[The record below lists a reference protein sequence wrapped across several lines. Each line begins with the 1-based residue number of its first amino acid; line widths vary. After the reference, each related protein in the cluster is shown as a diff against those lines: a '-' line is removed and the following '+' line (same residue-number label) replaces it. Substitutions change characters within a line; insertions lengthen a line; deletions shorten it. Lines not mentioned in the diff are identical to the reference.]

1 MGFPRNRCFL
11 QDYEESFYYHTLYQ
25 KPEIWSRS
33 VGLFVF
39 DKDEVSYAKLE
50 MNRSTRPVHVGVRR
64 GGHITLHT
72 EYMQR
77 DVDFCQFVTESV
89 GSEVY
94 SSIYLVGE
102 GFERDW
108 AEKSV
113 AELCKHQRRV
123 FYGNN
128 LFSKGACYA
137 AKEKTEERNL
147 KGYLYVG
154 NDLVRENVGMEM
166 TVFGTPAYH
175 PLIVSGVNWYEAMGD
190 CEIILDDTRELEFV
204 VSDMENTG
212 KVRYSMPLPG
222 LPDRPAKATRLH
234 IHLEFTAADECRI
247 DVTDMGF
254 GDLYPSSNLTWHE
267 TMKSRGAEE

>member
-1 MGFPRNRCFL
+1 M
-11 QDYEESFYYHTLYQ
+11 
-25 KPEIWSRS
+25 IW
-33 VGLFVF
+33 
-39 DKDEVSYAKLE
+39 
-50 MNRSTRPVHVGVRR
+50 
-64 GGHITLHT
+64 
-72 EYMQR
+72 
-77 DVDFCQFVTESV
+77 
-89 GSEVY
+89 
-94 SSIYLVGE
+94 
-102 GFERDW
+102 
-108 AEKSV
+108 
-113 AELCKHQRRV
+113 
-123 FYGNN
+123 
-128 LFSKGACYA
+128 
-137 AKEKTEERNL
+137 
-147 KGYLYVG
+147 
-154 NDLVRENVGMEM
+154 ENVGMEM

-212 KVRYSMPLPG
+212 KVRYSMSLPG

>member
-1 MGFPRNRCFL
+1 M
-11 QDYEESFYYHTLYQ
+11 
-25 KPEIWSRS
+25 
-33 VGLFVF
+33 
-39 DKDEVSYAKLE
+39 
-50 MNRSTRPVHVGVRR
+50 
-64 GGHITLHT
+64 
-72 EYMQR
+72 
-77 DVDFCQFVTESV
+77 
-89 GSEVY
+89 
-94 SSIYLVGE
+94 
-102 GFERDW
+102 
-108 AEKSV
+108 

-267 TMKSRGAEE
+267 TMKSWGAEE

>member
-1 MGFPRNRCFL
+1 M
-11 QDYEESFYYHTLYQ
+11 ES
-25 KPEIWSRS
+25 
-33 VGLFVF
+33 
-39 DKDEVSYAKLE
+39 LE
-50 MNRSTRPVHVGVRR
+50 N
-64 GGHITLHT
+64 
-72 EYMQR
+72 
-77 DVDFCQFVTESV
+77 
-89 GSEVY
+89 EVY
-94 SSIYLVGE
+94 SSIYLVGD
-102 GFERDW
+102 GFEREW

-204 VSDMENTG
+204 VSDMENTKKSAYQYVSAG
-212 KVRYSMPLPG
+212 TPG
-222 LPDRPAKATRLH
+222 ASGESD
-234 IHLEFTAADECRI
+234 ETACTSGIYRSGRMQD
-247 DVTDMGF
+247 
-254 GDLYPSSNLTWHE
+254 
-267 TMKSRGAEE
+267 